1 MKLDFDIYDEIV
13 DDGMWGGLSSQTFV
27 NAIKDL
33 KEGDELDLHFN
44 SPGGSVV
51 AGIAMAN
58 KVKELSKKG
67 VKTTAIV
74 EGICA
79 SIATVIM
86 CACEKVKMNKSA
98 FCMIHNCWAVVQGDA
113 EELRKQADVMEK
125 MNEAIL
131 SFYRSKFD
139 LTDDEL
145 KAYMDEET
153 WFSGSEAQNFKF
165 NCEVI
170 DDEDVKLQLAAKF
183 DLTKFHKIPEALN
196 MTSNEETVKAEE
208 KPVEEEVVDVSAKA
222 ETKEE
227 SSPSEETSEEEKK
240 EEKEETSE
248 PDEEEKK
255 PTYEDLETR
264 ISELV
269 KSNEDLTKENEDL
282 KKQLAECGGDEEKK
296 DLAKDE
302 IITKAECEKRV
313 SGMQASMQK
322 QINDFQNQLM
332 AKNEELT
339 KAKAEITSL
348 KDSLEKTSEE
358 LSKVA
363 SALEEKN
370 KALEMLNSNVNAK
383 SEEEIP
389 TMAEGLAKCAS
400 PAEKVAFLK
409 SGRYVR

>member
-13 DDGMWGGLSSQTFV
+13 DDGVWGGLSSQTFV

-113 EELRKQADVMEK
+113 DELRKQADVMEK

-196 MTSNEETVKAEE
+196 MTSNEEIVKAEE

-227 SSPSEETSEEEKK
+227 PSEEKEEKK
-240 EEKEETSE
+240 EEKEEISE
-248 PDEEEKK
+248 PDEEEEKK
-255 PTYEDLETR
+255 PTYEELESR

-269 KSNEDLTKENEDL
+269 KENEDL
-282 KKQLAECGGDEEKK
+282 KKQLAECGGGEKK
-296 DLAKDE
+296 KDSANE
-302 IITKAECEKRV
+302 ETVTKAECEKRV

>member
-183 DLTKFHKIPEALN
+183 DLTRFHKIPEALN
-196 MTSNEETVKAEE
+196 MTSNE
-208 KPVEEEVVDVSAKA
+208 
-222 ETKEE
+222 
-227 SSPSEETSEEEKK
+227 
-240 EEKEETSE
+240 
-248 PDEEEKK
+248 
-255 PTYEDLETR
+255 
-264 ISELV
+264 
-269 KSNEDLTKENEDL
+269 
-282 KKQLAECGGDEEKK
+282 
-296 DLAKDE
+296 
-302 IITKAECEKRV
+302 
-313 SGMQASMQK
+313 
-322 QINDFQNQLM
+322 
-332 AKNEELT
+332 
-339 KAKAEITSL
+339 
-348 KDSLEKTSEE
+348 
-358 LSKVA
+358 
-363 SALEEKN
+363 
-370 KALEMLNSNVNAK
+370 
-383 SEEEIP
+383 
-389 TMAEGLAKCAS
+389 
-400 PAEKVAFLK
+400 
-409 SGRYVR
+409 